1 MLLGRRIYRSVWD
14 KIVIRT
20 YNKQISLQYKVIQ
33 QRGELAYKRAVYAP
47 EGKLENAVHNAILP
61 DRFTAGIEFAY
72 DYSYD
77 MTEEP

>member
-1 MLLGRRIYRSVWD
+1 M
-14 KIVIRT
+14 
-20 YNKQISLQYKVIQ
+20 VIQ

-47 EGKLENAVHNAILP
+47 EGKLENTLHNAILP

-72 DYSYD
+72 DYSYA